1 MKKLSFLLLLFCIQ
15 SFSQEV
21 IHFSVYYD
29 TDVFELNNK
38 QKNMIENKLLSIDKK
53 DVLSIE
59 IKGFADYV
67 DTNDYNE
74 DLSFNR
80 AEIVYKYISKII
92 DVNRV
97 DILKEAFGESYS
109 KPKEGMSGSAE
120 DRRVDLAITFKPRY
134 KIPKDSLFLDF
145 PVKDIQIGTK
155 IELKNLYFFRG
166 RTKMYDYS
174 TNVLDS
180 LGAFLKRNTN
190 YSIQIQGHVCCGG
203 EDLGDVVNID
213 TKTKTLS
220 IDRARSVFEYL
231 TTTVGINPGRLS
243 HKGFG
248 FSQPKAFPEHT
259 VEDEKGNRRVEIM
272 IVDF

>member
-1 MKKLSFLLLLFCIQ
+1 MKKFLLLLLCFQ
-15 SFSQEV
+15 GFSQQA

-29 TDVFELNNK
+29 TDVYELNEEQKSIIKNK
-38 QKNMIENKLLSIDKK
+38 FLSLQKN
-53 DVLSIE
+53 DVTAIE
-59 IKGFADYV
+59 IKGYADYV

-74 DLSFNR
+74 DLSYNR
-80 AEIVYKYISKII
+80 AEIVYKYLSMII
-92 DVNRV
+92 DTNAIEIRKGAYGEQFSEQRE
-97 DILKEAFGESYS
+97 DITGRAK
-109 KPKEGMSGSAE
+109 
-120 DRRVDLAITFKPRY
+120 DRRVDLSIMFKSPF
-134 KIPKDSLFLDF
+134 KIPKDSLLLEF
-145 PVKDIQIGTK
+145 PVKEIRIGTK

-190 YSIQIQGHVCCGG
+190 YNIQIQGHVCCGG
-203 EDLGDVVNID
+203 DDPGDVVNID

-220 IDRARSVFEYL
+220 VDRARSIYEYL
-231 TTTVGINPGRLS
+231 IKEAGIDPDRLS

-248 FSQPKAFPEHT
+248 FGQPKAFPET
-259 VEDEKGNRRVEIM
+259 TIEDEKNNRRVEIM